1 MKIVTSSIYQITST
15 VWKENQ
21 FDGFN
26 RNGILA
32 ICVHKPNVSIN
43 MLFCINWHGKE
54 KEIAIII
61 IILPYDNP
69 TVIVGYDGQFERS
82 KKRNNRNIS
91 FKRIFT
97 CQQTAVGYTNKF
109 WVWGV
114 WLLDI
119 LNSKQ
124 THKNM
129 GAKT

>member
-1 MKIVTSSIYQITST
+1 M
-15 VWKENQ
+15 WKENQ

-82 KKRNNRNIS
+82 KKGTIVTYLSNAS
-91 FKRIFT
+91 LP
-97 CQQTAVGYTNKF
+97 ANKLPLAIQINF
-109 WVWGV
+109 ESGV
-114 WLLDI
+114 YDC
-119 LNSKQ
+119 
-124 THKNM
+124 
-129 GAKT
+129 